1 MKRNEQN
8 SFHLRIYLSIFSL
21 EIELNES
28 AEKTIVHEPK
38 VRKVMVFG
46 FMALQSAPEEI
57 VKQLI
62 AFLVVLASQRLGYFD

>member
-8 SFHLRIYLSIFSL
+8 SFHIRIDLSIFSL

-62 AFLVVLASQRLGYFD
+62 AFLVVLASPRLGYFD

>member
-8 SFHLRIYLSIFSL
+8 SFHLRIDLSIFSL

-62 AFLVVLASQRLGYFD
+62 AFLVVLASPRLGYFD